1 MNKVFVL
8 SNTLKPLMPCS
19 PSRARRL
26 LSGGKAA
33 VYRMRPFTIVLK
45 YRADGDVQ
53 DVEFKIDPGS
63 KKTGIALVA
72 LFKRGRELVW
82 GANLQHRGQAIRLAL
97 ESRCSLRSGR
107 RGRKTRYRKAR
118 FLNRTRREG
127 WLPPSLESRVGNIR
141 TWYDRL
147 LKYSPITSS
156 EVETVRFDMQV
167 MRNPNIQG
175 KEYQQGELAGY
186 ETREYLLEKWNRC
199 CAYCGASGV
208 PLQVEHIKPCALGG
222 SNSVTN
228 LTLACEPC
236 NRKKGAKPVEDFLK
250 SKPEVLKRLLAHAKH
265 PLKDAAAVN
274 ATRYATGNAVKSVGL
289 PTGFWSGGRTKKNR
303 VSQGY
308 EKDHFIDAAC
318 VGVTGESVFIPNGFL
333 PLSIKAT
340 GRGTRQVVRT
350 DRYGF
355 PRGAAGRVKRLHGFQ
370 TGDLVRLVQPSG
382 KYAGE
387 YVGRL
392 AGIRADGRFDI
403 KTESVKVTS
412 SNRNFQLIQR
422 GDGYDY
428 SNS

>member
-1 MNKVFVL
+1 
-8 SNTLKPLMPCS
+8 
-19 PSRARRL
+19 
-26 LSGGKAA
+26 
-33 VYRMRPFTIVLK
+33 MRPFTIVLK

-63 KKTGIALVA
+63 KTTGIALVA
-72 LFKRGRELVW
+72 LFQRGRELVW
-82 GANLQHRGQAIRLAL
+82 GANLQHRGQAIRLSL
-97 ESRCSLRSGR
+97 ESRRSLRRGR
-107 RGRKTRYRKAR
+107 RGRKTRYRQAR
-118 FLNRTRREG
+118 FLNRARREG

-147 LKYSPITSS
+147 LKYSPIASA

-175 KEYQQGELAGY
+175 KEYQQGELSGY

-199 CAYCGASGV
+199 CAYCGAKDV
-208 PLQVEHIKPCALGG
+208 PLQVEHIKPRAIGG

-250 SKPEVLKRLLAHAKH
+250 GKPEVLNRVLAHAKA

-318 VGVTGESVFIPNGFL
+318 VGVTGESVFIPDGFS
-333 PLSIKAT
+333 PLSIKAM

-355 PRGAAGRVKRLHGFQ
+355 PRGAAGRVKRVQGFQ
-370 TGDLVRLVQPSG
+370 TGDLVRLVQPAG

-392 AGIRADGRFDI
+392 ASVRARGDFDI
-403 KTESVKVTS
+403 KTESAKVTS
-412 SNRNFQLIQR
+412 SYRNFQLIQR

-428 SNS
+428 SN